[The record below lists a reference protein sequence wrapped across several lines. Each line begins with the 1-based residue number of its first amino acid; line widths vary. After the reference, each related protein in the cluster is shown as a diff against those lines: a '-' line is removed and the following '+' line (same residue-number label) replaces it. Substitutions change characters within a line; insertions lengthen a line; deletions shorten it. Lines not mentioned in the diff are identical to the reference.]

1 MVESN
6 ELQGNQVI
14 IRSSRALTGQEVR
27 RLIEKI
33 NEELATLGLDHYSV
47 WSGRENVQLSSRQ
60 RQLMVLISD
69 GLSNSDIAERLGLK
83 LSTVKNE
90 ITEVMYKLGA
100 MNRAH
105 AVVQAI
111 KFGEIKL
118 GTE

>member
-1 MVESN
+1 MGEAN

-14 IRSSRALTGQEVR
+14 IRSSRALTSEEVR
-27 RLIEKI
+27 RLTEKL
-33 NEELATLGLDHYSV
+33 NKELATLGLDHYNV
-47 WSGRENVQLSSRQ
+47 WSGRENVQLSSQQ

-83 LSTVKNE
+83 LQTVKNG
-90 ITEVMYKLGA
+90 IKKAMYKLGA
-100 MNRAH
+100 TNRAH

-111 KFGEIKL
+111 RFGEIKL